1 MDRQGTWEIL
11 LLPTGI
17 EAGKGIASINPDPG
31 PSPGLHGG
39 GSARCGHEFRQAP
52 VEPAGENNKPKDM
65 RGQEVVAL

>member
-31 PSPGLHGG
+31 PSPACTAAG
-39 GSARCGHEFRQAP
+39 AP
-52 VEPAGENNKPKDM
+52 DADTNSDRHPWNRLAKTISRRTCEGRKS
-65 RGQEVVAL
+65 